1 MKRAGMAFM
10 VIAAMTGCSAPNEEM
25 PEDPQ
30 QTAAPKTVTDAQQ
43 VLTAL
48 RAANLPID
56 KVRTI
61 TAETDANKMLGRP
74 HQYTSKIDFLDTRFP
89 DGKLEEAT
97 NNIEV
102 FATPEDAQRR
112 HDYIDGV
119 MKDLPMATQY
129 LILRKNILV
138 RINNAVSPTA
148 AKEYEAAVEG
158 LVTDQT
164 APVG

>member
-1 MKRAGMAFM
+1 MKRMAM
-10 VIAAMTGCSAPNEEM
+10 AITAAMALAGCGAPTEKL
-25 PEDPQ
+25 PEDP
-30 QTAAPKTVTDAQQ
+30 AAKPAPKTVADAQEI
-43 VLTAL
+43 LTAF
-48 RAANLPID
+48 RAASLPID

-61 TAETDANKMLGRP
+61 TAETDSNKLLGRP
-74 HQYTSKIDFLDTRFP
+74 HQYTSKVDFLDTRFP

-102 FATPEDAQRR
+102 FATPDDAQRR

-138 RINNAVSPTA
+138 RINGAVSPTA
-148 AKEYEAAVEG
+148 AKEYEAAVDK
-158 LVTDQT
+158 LV
-164 APVG
+164 AG

>member
-1 MKRAGMAFM
+1 MKRAGIAIMATM
-10 VIAAMTGCSAPNEEM
+10 AMAGCGVPNEKL
-25 PEDPQ
+25 PEDPPT
-30 QTAAPKTVTDAQQ
+30 TAAPKTVTDAQQ
-43 VLTAL
+43 VLTAI

-61 TAETDANKMLGRP
+61 TAETDANKLLGRP

-102 FATPEDAQRR
+102 FVTSEDAQRR

-119 MKDLPMATQY
+119 MKDLPLATQY

-138 RINNAVSPTA
+138 RVNGAVSPTA
-148 AKEYEAAVEG
+148 AKEYEAAVDKLLAG
-158 LVTDQT
+158 
-164 APVG
+164 